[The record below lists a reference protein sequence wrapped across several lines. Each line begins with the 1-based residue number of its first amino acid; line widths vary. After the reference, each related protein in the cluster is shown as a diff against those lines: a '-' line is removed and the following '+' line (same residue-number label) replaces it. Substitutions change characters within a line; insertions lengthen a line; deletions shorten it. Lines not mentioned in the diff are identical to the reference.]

1 MDEIAFVCVYVVVD
15 LGERPGVLLI
25 MSSSGL
31 HTTESFDIVLR
42 GNGFTLGRQ
51 TEGVV
56 CSFIVDGVT
65 FRKYDKTTYIALS
78 LTLKLDM
85 IFHR

>member
-31 HTTESFDIVLR
+31 HTTESYEIVIEV
-42 GNGFTLGRQ
+42 NGVTLAKK
-51 TEGVV
+51 TGVV
-56 CSFIVDGVT
+56 CRFTVNGVIYS
-65 FRKYDKTTYIALS
+65 KYDKTTYIVLS